1 MHELKIYR
9 GVMCNDTEEWWT
21 ILREIDLSFQ
31 NWLKEFDEFWLE
43 YLKVS
48 NIYTLMGY
56 FWPKYIMFDLKK
68 YRGVIFHDTREWCK
82 V

>member
-1 MHELKIYR
+1 
-9 GVMCNDTEEWWT
+9 MCNDTEEWW
-21 ILREIDLSFQ
+21 IIWREIDLSFQ

-48 NIYTLMGY
+48 NIYTLMDY

-68 YRGVIFHDTREWCK
+68 YTGVIFHDTREWCK